1 MAIDP
6 DRLLAA
12 EIPAVEQQYDWR
24 QCVLYALGIGAGL
37 DPEDGLDLPFV
48 DETRLK
54 VAPTFACVLADPGF
68 WMRDLPLGLDWLRT
82 VHGEQSMRVHRP
94 LAGRASVRGV
104 TRIVDVADKG
114 RDKGALI
121 YAERE
126 LIDLADGAPLATL
139 SQTVF
144 CRGDGCFGGKPSA
157 RPPPPPVPA
166 RAPDASVH
174 ARTSLQS
181 ALIYRL
187 SADLNPLH
195 IDPAVAR
202 RAGFPRPILHG
213 MASFGAV
220 GQALVKACCGG
231 EPAAVRG
238 MGGRFSAPVFPG
250 ETVRVD
256 IWRAGP
262 GRAAFQARVAARDVV
277 VMDNGTFDYEA

>member
-1 MAIDP
+1 MAVDP

-54 VAPTFACVLADPGF
+54 VAPTFANVLADPGF

-144 CRGDGCFGGKPSA
+144 C
-157 RPPPPPVPA
+157 
-166 RAPDASVH
+166 
-174 ARTSLQS
+174 
-181 ALIYRL
+181 
-187 SADLNPLH
+187 
-195 IDPAVAR
+195 
-202 RAGFPRPILHG
+202 
-213 MASFGAV
+213 
-220 GQALVKACCGG
+220 
-231 EPAAVRG
+231 
-238 MGGRFSAPVFPG
+238 
-250 ETVRVD
+250 
-256 IWRAGP
+256 
-262 GRAAFQARVAARDVV
+262 
-277 VMDNGTFDYEA
+277 